1 MPKRDDCID
10 DILKAAAG
18 RRDRKWAEE
27 ELDDLDARARESDER
42 FGNYSERLR
51 KAAREKID
59 EEMQRSAIARRNAR
73 MDAVKSRDLNRF
85 GDAVLARKD
94 LGKDGAR
101 LAAEAPLVGVNTP
114 LFDEKSGRG
123 NQLSAA
129 ALGLGAKRDWIGGAI
144 LEMQR
149 IGRDKPEF
157 AGLDKVFFSG
167 EIEDDIFREKYELDR
182 GEIGNPGRT
191 RNKAALEIAKVLH
204 TWDKVKVNALNGE
217 GAFISDYL
225 GWMASTSHDP
235 DRLRKAANQRAFRR
249 GFTEEDR
256 QAWASFTLPLIDAK
270 RTFGTTED
278 ADKKLAE
285 MWGGLIDG
293 SHMQYVSPVEGQIFP
308 NMARRLSA
316 ERQIHFKDADA
327 WLKYNERFG
336 RHSPTETWLHGM
348 SYSADRY
355 GLMRLFGSRPKE
367 GFENYLAYLK
377 NNLRGTEARE
387 ELNRW
392 APDDPGAGGALRN
405 RFAVVSGEAN
415 IPVASIWSG
424 VVNGVMAVQRLAK
437 LGLTPF
443 AMLQDN
449 VTISRELARQG
460 IGYME
465 RNSGLFSDYF
475 QGLEGS
481 EKQQVAE
488 LLHTGIME
496 RIHNQTARFDIGEA
510 TQGRVAGSLAKLEQW
525 FFEVTGIT
533 PMTANKRA
541 GAERMM
547 ARHLGMQQGKDF
559 AALGPEETR
568 MLQGFGVGD
577 KEWKLLGTTPWNTIE
592 GQTYLTPDV
601 ALRLSDDA
609 VEAYLKDR
617 SLTGSAEAAANASP
631 IAGITAPTVV
641 DKARRDLAA
650 KLWSYFAE
658 RGQYAVIEVGAKER
672 AMLYQGT
679 RPGTPLNLALR
690 LLMQF
695 KQFPTA
701 MVTKAWGADVYG
713 GAKGLGRVAG
723 LAELFVASTV
733 FGAIANLLNPL
744 AKGQNPL
751 TQWEQQPAQALISA
765 FNRGGAGSI
774 YGDLLMGE
782 WSRFGL
788 SAVATL
794 LGPSLGQVDKFFE
807 LFTDMTHPTKW
818 KGSSAALALRSV
830 RENLPFA
837 NMIYTKAAVD
847 YLIYYRLMEWLNPGY
862 LERMEQTMSQ
872 KQGTEFW
879 LRPTRVN
886 SVGLGQALGEKF
898 AH

>member
-1 MPKRDDCID
+1 MPKREDCID

-27 ELDDLDARARESDER
+27 ELEDLDARARESDER

-51 KAAREKID
+51 QAAREKVDD
-59 EEMQRSAIARRNAR
+59 EMRRIAIAKRNVR
-73 MDAVKSRDLNRF
+73 MDMIKSRDLNRF
-85 GDAVLARKD
+85 GDAVLARDD
-94 LGKDGAR
+94 LGKDAAR
-101 LAAEAPLVGVNTP
+101 LGAEAPLVGVNTP
-114 LFDEKSGRG
+114 LFDERSGRG

-129 ALGLGAKRDWIGGAI
+129 ALGLGAKREWIGGAI
-144 LEMQR
+144 LDLER

-157 AGLDKVFFSG
+157 AGLDRLFFSR
-167 EIEDDIFREKYELDR
+167 EIEDDIFREKYELDL
-182 GEIGNPGRT
+182 GDAGNPGRT
-191 RNKAALEIAKVLH
+191 KNKAALEIARVLH
-204 TWDKVKVNALNGE
+204 KWDKVKVNALNGE
-217 GAFISDYL
+217 GAYITDYL

-249 GFTEEDR
+249 GFTEDDR
-256 QAWASFTLPLIDAK
+256 AAWTHFTLPLLDLR
-270 RTFGTTED
+270 RTFGTEED

-293 SHMQYVSPVEGQIFP
+293 SHMDYVAPVEGEIFP
-308 NMARRLSA
+308 NMARRLSVSR
-316 ERQIHFKDADA
+316 ELHFKDADA
-327 WLKYNERFG
+327 WLKYNRAFG
-336 RHSPTETWLHGM
+336 RYDPTEAWLHGM

-355 GLMRLFGSRPKE
+355 GLMRIFGSRPKE

-392 APDDPGAGGALRN
+392 APDKGGGALRT
-405 RFAVVSGEAN
+405 RFEVVSGEAN

-424 VVNGVMAVQRLAK
+424 VVNGTMAVQRLSK

-443 AMLQDN
+443 AMLQDI

-460 IGYME
+460 LGYFE

-475 QGLEGS
+475 QGLPGS
-481 EKQQVAE
+481 EKREVAE

-496 RIHNQTARFDIGEA
+496 RIHSQTARFDIGEA
-510 TQGRVAGSLAKLEQW
+510 TSGRVAGSLARLEQW
-525 FFEVTGIT
+525 FFNITGIT

-547 ARHLGMQQGKDF
+547 ARHLGMQEGRAF
-559 AALGPEETR
+559 ADLGPDETR
-568 MLQGFGVGD
+568 MLQAFGIGE
-577 KEWKLLGTTPWNTIE
+577 KEWGLLGKVAWNRIGE
-592 GQTYLTPDV
+592 EAYLTPDV
-601 ALRLSDDA
+601 AMRLPDA
-609 VEAYLKDR
+609 DVDAYLKAR
-617 SLTGSAEAAANASP
+617 SLTSSADAAAAAQP
-631 IAGITAPTVV
+631 IAGLAGPTAVER
-641 DKARRDLAA
+641 ARRDLAA

-658 RGQYAVIEVGAKER
+658 RGQFAVIEVGARER
-672 AMLYQGT
+672 AILYQGT

-713 GAKGLGRVAG
+713 GATGMGRVAG
-723 LAELFVASTV
+723 LAELFVASTL
-733 FGAIANLLNPL
+733 FGALANFLNPI

-751 TQWEQQPAQALISA
+751 TPWREQPVQALISA

-794 LGPSLGQVDKFFE
+794 AGPTLGQTDKFFE
-807 LFTDMTHPTKW
+807 LFSDLTHPTKW
-818 KGSSAALALRSV
+818 KGSSAALAVRSM

-847 YLIYYRLMEWLNPGY
+847 YLIYYRLMEYLNPGY
-862 LERMEQTMSQ
+862 LERMEQTMRQ
-872 KQGTEFW
+872 KQGSEFW
-879 LRPTRVN
+879 LRPVRVN
-886 SVGLGQALGEKF
+886 AIGLVPALQEKLA